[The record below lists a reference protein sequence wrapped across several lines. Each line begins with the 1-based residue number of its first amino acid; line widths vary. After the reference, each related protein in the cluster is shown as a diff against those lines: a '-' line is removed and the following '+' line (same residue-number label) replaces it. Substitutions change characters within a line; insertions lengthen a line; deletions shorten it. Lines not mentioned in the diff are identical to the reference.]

1 MGGKT
6 RVAIRAALRLDLKDS
21 GAVWSNAELDRCI
34 ERAVADLSRYLPRE
48 KLYEAV
54 IRPTVTDESWTSPAT
69 TSLAAI
75 VSAADINVSAPALL
89 TIAGQPDKPRVL
101 TLTITDANNSTYGV
115 TFTIRGMDRDEVAQT
130 EIFHYSRGDS
140 KTIIGKKEFKYVY
153 EVEMTSNAGSG
164 AADTLSVGYGLFT
177 AAWVSLTYK
186 PIKKASETVENAA
199 GTTTY
204 ARNTDYIMDYS
215 NGKIQPKAGGSL
227 AAATA
232 YLISYTKDEVGI
244 DLSALADF
252 IRLQRVE
259 YPVGD
264 VPQSFVPASIFG
276 RYLVIEG
283 RGEADSQDTLGQ
295 HDHLRLYYDAE
306 HQVPND
312 YTPGSIPEF
321 LEPTIEMAATA
332 YALLIYALK
341 QDLAAETALT
351 SMGTTLTSAS
361 DAHANLVTA
370 LTNIKKY
377 LDNNTAA
384 DAAGVL
390 ALAALATVFT
400 DTGTALTNS
409 NKYLHNNTGVDAVGV
424 LTSLTSVFT
433 AVEDALTKSIK
444 YLDNNSSVD
453 AAGMLAG
460 MGDDLTAVN
469 TALNGL
475 KKYLDNNS
483 AADAA
488 GLLAAITTDI
498 VALRTAINTAL
509 DAANAY
515 ADAVAATDIT
525 DAKALLNS
533 YMGTANYAAGASA
546 PSIKKYLEDGD
557 AFLNT
562 VTLGGESERT
572 PQTYAEFARASREI
586 ITAYE
591 NLRTTYGQEG
601 QLRVNAA
608 MAYATEAVQRLAN
621 LRTYIEQSQGYV
633 AVAVGFFQNASAVI
647 EKLNIYLQKSAQ
659 YQGISGN
666 FLTECSQRLAK
677 AAQYISES
685 QDYIAISAT
694 FVRQAETYLAEAD
707 RYIAKAQGYV
717 SIAAGFSREAEARI
731 AEIAQYQAAA
741 SAYAEQASAYLLTA
755 DRYRTEATERRNEVF
770 SIWQDRKQLIGDFTM
785 GSVRQLPMSQ
795 RLT

>member
-6 RVAIRAALRLDLKDS
+6 RTAIRTDLRLDLKDS
-21 GAVWSNAELDRCI
+21 GAVWSNDELNRCL

-48 KLYEAV
+48 RLYEAV

-69 TSLAAI
+69 TSLSAI
-75 VSAADINVSAPALL
+75 VSAADINVTAPALL
-89 TIAGQPDKPRVL
+89 TIAGQPDVPRVL
-101 TLTITDANNSTYGV
+101 TLTIIDANNSTYGA

-140 KTIIGKKEFKYVY
+140 KTIIGKKEFKYIY
-153 EVEMTSNAGSG
+153 EVELTSDAGSG
-164 AADTLSVGYGLFT
+164 TGDTLSVGYGLFT
-177 AAWVSLTYK
+177 AAWVSLSFK
-186 PIKKASETVENAA
+186 PIKQASETVENAA
-199 GTTTY
+199 GTTQY

-259 YPVGD
+259 YPVGH

-283 RGEADSQDTLGQ
+283 RGEADAQDRLGEN
-295 HDHLRLYYDAE
+295 DHLRIYYDAE

-321 LEPTIEMAATA
+321 LEATVEMAATA

-351 SMGTTLTSAS
+351 SMGTTLTSANT
-361 DAHANLVTA
+361 AHTALGTA
-370 LTNIKKY
+370 LTNVKKYLDNNSSSDAVGVLSSLAAVFTAAEAALTKAIKY
-377 LDNNTAA
+377 LDNNTAV
-384 DAAGVL
+384 DAVGTLAGMS
-390 ALAALATVFT
+390 T
-400 DTGTALTNS
+400 DLTAVDTALTN
-409 NKYLHNNTGVDAVGV
+409 
-424 LTSLTSVFT
+424 
-433 AVEDALTKSIK
+433 
-444 YLDNNSSVD
+444 
-453 AAGMLAG
+453 M
-460 MGDDLTAVN
+460 
-469 TALNGL
+469 

-488 GLLAAITTDI
+488 GLLAAITTDL
-498 VALRTAINTAL
+498 ASLRTAVNTAL

-515 ADAVAATDIT
+515 ADSVATDLT
-525 DAKALLNS
+525 AAQALIAS
-533 YMGTANYAAGASA
+533 YIGTTNYATRATS
-546 PSIKKYLEDGD
+546 PSILDYLDDGD
-557 AFLNT
+557 ALLNT
-562 VTLGGESERT
+562 VTLGGENEHT
-572 PQTYAEFARASREI
+572 AEVYAEFARATREI

-591 NLRTTYGQEG
+591 NHRQQYSQEAQTRT
-601 QLRVNAA
+601 NAA
-608 MAYATEAVQRLAN
+608 MSYATEAAQRLAN
-621 LRTYIEQSQGYV
+621 LRTYIEQSQSYV
-633 AVAVGFFQNASAVI
+633 AIAAGFFQNASALVD
-647 EKLNIYLQKSAQ
+647 KLNVQLQKSVQ
-659 YQGISGN
+659 YQGISN
-666 FLTECSQRLAK
+666 AFLTECSQRLAEVG
-677 AAQYISES
+677 QYLAES
-685 QDYIAISAT
+685 QDYI
-694 FVRQAETYLAEAD
+694 
-707 RYIAKAQGYV
+707 
-717 SIAAGFSREAEARI
+717 SIASGFAREAEARI
-731 AEIAQYQAAA
+731 AEIAQYHARA

-795 RLT
+795 QLT